1 MDKEFCLEVA
11 TNAAKQMAQE
21 REDIISVFVCGS
33 MTKNP
38 PPAYADV
45 DLRVV
50 IAAEETEASY
60 YEIKQG
66 VPLEWMFVPKRRFDT
81 REDLLSAAFLA
92 SELVNGIIIHDPTN
106 WLQQVKDD
114 IRLIYGHPSYRI
126 ARSQRLLNSA
136 KQLYGQIQKL
146 FEAEEHV
153 PLWDVRCVIFWTG
166 ETPSLLLNEI
176 PNHRRLMIDLKEVG
190 ARLDAP
196 ELYPLGMETLGANRV
211 EIPEIESFLT
221 DALDTIT
228 YVNSVSDRPHFH
240 LSLEKCE
247 YWEHGIQ
254 QMLADED
261 DLEVLWPLLTL
272 VSAIQ
277 PTLAHIES
285 AESSGYY
292 LRCRYFLNRLGFLS
306 RDDFKQKLIRLAG
319 WMETVDLLIARQRLS
334 LDSL

>member
-11 TNAAKQMAQE
+11 TNAAKQLAQE

-33 MTKNP
+33 MTKDP

-114 IRLIYGHPSYRI
+114 IRLIYAHPSYRI

-136 KQLYGQIQKL
+136 KQLYGQIRKL

-153 PLWDVRCVIFWTG
+153 PLWDVRCAIFWTG

-176 PNHRRLMIDLKEVG
+176 PNHRRLMVDLKEVG
-190 ARLDAP
+190 KRLNAP
-196 ELYPLGMETLGANRV
+196 ELYPIGMETLGTDRV
-211 EIPEIESFLT
+211 EVPEIESFLT

-306 RDDFKQKLIRLAG
+306 RDDFKQKLIKLAG
-319 WMETVDLLIARQRLS
+319 WMEAVDLLIARQRLS
-334 LDSL
+334 SA

>member
-1 MDKEFCLEVA
+1 MNREFCLEVA

-21 REDIISVFVCGS
+21 REDMISVFVCGS

-136 KQLYGQIQKL
+136 KQLYRQIQKL

-176 PNHRRLMIDLKEVG
+176 PNHRRLMVDLKEVG
-190 ARLDAP
+190 KRLNAP
-196 ELYPLGMETLGANRV
+196 ELYPIGMETLGADRV
-211 EIPEIESFLT
+211 EVPEIESFLT

-334 LDSL
+334 SA

>member
-50 IAAEETEASY
+50 IAAEGTEASY

-81 REDLLSAAFLA
+81 REDLLSTAFLA

-136 KQLYGQIQKL
+136 KQLYEQIQKL

-211 EIPEIESFLT
+211 EVPEIESFLT

-334 LDSL
+334 SA

>member
-50 IAAEETEASY
+50 IAAEGTEASY

-81 REDLLSAAFLA
+81 REDLLSTAFLA

-136 KQLYGQIQKL
+136 KQLYEQIQKL
-146 FEAEEHV
+146 FEAQEHV

-211 EIPEIESFLT
+211 EVPEIESFLT

-334 LDSL
+334 SA